1 MDALRAA
8 ESLFLLLLM
17 GAGFLALAW
26 FLWRVFLRRYLRIV
40 RIRHL
45 RDRRLTEEAVRRQ
58 R

>member
-8 ESLFLLLLM
+8 ESLFLLILM
-17 GAGFLALAW
+17 GAGFVVLAW
-26 FLWRVFLRRYLRIV
+26 FVWRVFLRRYLRIV